1 METLMIDCVQT
12 SLRHFMHRNA
22 IFLCERLCAE
32 FPSELNLQLLASC
45 YLQNN
50 QAYCAYHILKGTQMP
65 QSRYLFA
72 IACFKMDL
80 LSEAEAALWPTNEAS
95 SEVPNGAAGHYLL
108 GLIYRY
114 TDRRKRAVD
123 QFKQALSIDP
133 LLWTAYEELC
143 ILGAAD
149 EANAVYGDVAALC
162 IQQRYLHQTS
172 NSNISESS
180 CEDHAAASR
189 RTLLSEELNSREL
202 KHAQGNS
209 FKDANNNHGVVLGG
223 TTTSHSQNIVST
235 ASVYSTP
242 SPIPAQGKS
251 ATTEGAVSG
260 MYGFVREIG
269 AKRIVEACVDDGL
282 AGGGGV
288 GRWGSEADSLDGFS
302 ILVYDWF
309 LVYGHDGWMANWWE
323 ERHIF
328 CIQFTFCTLRT
339 WLSGLAPPPLCR
351 NGQTNINL
359 VGGESSPKSTVN
371 SNLQAPRRKFLDEGK
386 LRKVS
391 GRLFPDSGPRRS
403 TRLAAEAAAN
413 SISNSNSNSN
423 VGQAS
428 GNGMNH
434 ASSKYLGGL
443 SSSRLS
449 SATFRSVT
457 VRKGH
462 SWASESFDEGRRHEV
477 FDDSRSDNTATTSSS
492 AYPLVDDR
500 SLERERSNMHFSAIT
515 TNGSR
520 NLTGVSEFL
529 CLLRTLGEGFR
540 LSCMYRCQQEAL
552 DAYRKLSHKQ
562 YNTGWVLSQVG
573 KAYFEL
579 VDHLEADHAFGLARR
594 ASPYSLE
601 GMDVYSTVLYVG
613 SFIPW
618 SLRQGFS
625 SSALRLVSNY
635 VSAGVLFIKR
645 TFILQHLKE
654 EMKLSYLAQELISTD
669 RLASQSWCAIGNCY
683 SLQKDNETALKNFQR
698 AVQLN
703 ARFAYGHTLCGHE
716 YVALEDYENGIK
728 CYQKALQID
737 ARHYNAW
744 FGLGMVFLRQEK
756 FEFAEHHFRRAFQ
769 INPRSSVIMCYLGT
783 ALHTLK
789 RSDEAL
795 QMMERAI
802 LADRK
807 NPLPMY
813 QKANILMSLERFDEA
828 LQNLEELKEHAPRES
843 SVYALMGR
851 IYKRRNEHEKAM
863 LHFGLALDF
872 KPSTADV
879 AAIKSAI
886 EKLHVPD
893 EIEDNLSEHSGS
905 NQEPIRYGES
915 AAGYRLML
923 PYLYRERLLFNCAD
937 RKLYHL
943 SLRGWDRLRTR
954 RWELG
959 FRKIPKLRFGTGATK
974 GTVKSNPHVVQTEGR
989 ASVLFTPW
997 EITPHDT
1004 IHVVRAVGC
1013 PEATF

>member
-1 METLMIDCVQT
+1 METLMVDCVQS

-22 IFLCERLCAE
+22 IFVCERLCAE

-72 IACFKMDL
+72 KACFKMDL
-80 LSEAEAALWPTNEAS
+80 LPEAEAALCPTNEAS

-114 TDRRKRAVD
+114 TDRRKSAVD
-123 QFKQALSIDP
+123 HFKQALSIDP

-149 EANAVYGDVAALC
+149 EANTVYGDVAALC
-162 IQQRYLHQTS
+162 IQQRYLHQAS
-172 NSNISESS
+172 NSHFSESS
-180 CEDHAAASR
+180 CEDHAAASS
-189 RTLLSEELNSREL
+189 RTLLSEDLNSRQL
-202 KHAQGNS
+202 KHAQGNN
-209 FKDANNNHGVVLGG
+209 FKDANSNHGVVLGG
-223 TTTSHSQNIVST
+223 TATSHSHNIVPPT

-242 SPIPAQGKS
+242 SPMPAQ
-251 ATTEGAVSG
+251 
-260 MYGFVREIG
+260 
-269 AKRIVEACVDDGL
+269 
-282 AGGGGV
+282 
-288 GRWGSEADSLDGFS
+288 
-302 ILVYDWF
+302 
-309 LVYGHDGWMANWWE
+309 
-323 ERHIF
+323 
-328 CIQFTFCTLRT
+328 
-339 WLSGLAPPPLCR
+339 LSGLAPPPLCR

-359 VGGESSPKSTVN
+359 VGGESSPRSIVN
-371 SNLQAPRRKFLDEGK
+371 SNLQAPRRKFMDEGK
-386 LRKVS
+386 LRK
-391 GRLFPDSGPRRS
+391 DSGPRRS

-413 SISNSNSNSN
+413 SISNLNSNSN
-423 VGQAS
+423 AGQSS

-462 SWASESFDEGRRHEV
+462 SWTSESFDEGRRHEV

-492 AYPLVDDR
+492 ASPLVDDR
-500 SLERERSNMHFSAIT
+500 SLERERSSMHISAIT

-540 LSCMYRCQQEAL
+540 LSCMYRCQEAL
-552 DAYRKLSHKQ
+552 DAYRKLSQKQ

-579 VDHLEADHAFGLARR
+579 VDHLEADHAFALARR

-601 GMDVYSTVLYVG
+601 GMDVYSTVLY
-613 SFIPW
+613 
-618 SLRQGFS
+618 
-625 SSALRLVSNY
+625 
-635 VSAGVLFIKR
+635 
-645 TFILQHLKE
+645 HLKE

-683 SLQKDNETALKNFQR
+683 SLQKDHETALKNFQR

-728 CYQKALQID
+728 CYQNALQID

-744 FGLGMVFLRQEK
+744 YGLGMVFLRQEK

-795 QMMERAI
+795 QIMERAI

-813 QKANILMSLERFDEA
+813 QKANILLSLERFDEA
-828 LQNLEELKEHAPRES
+828 LQNLEELKEYAPRES

-893 EIEDNLSEHSGS
+893 EIEDNL
-905 NQEPIRYGES
+905 
-915 AAGYRLML
+915 
-923 PYLYRERLLFNCAD
+923 
-937 RKLYHL
+937 
-943 SLRGWDRLRTR
+943 
-954 RWELG
+954 
-959 FRKIPKLRFGTGATK
+959 
-974 GTVKSNPHVVQTEGR
+974 
-989 ASVLFTPW
+989 
-997 EITPHDT
+997 
-1004 IHVVRAVGC
+1004 
-1013 PEATF
+1013 